1 MVYDAYG
8 PLFIRRDGPCP
19 ASLYARKEFVLNRL
33 KRIHVNRHTLA
44 SNKKHGVSDPAIGV
58 EESGCKKRYG
68 SRIDILYE
76 GVVVA
81 SVIHRENR
89 PLKCGARCWI
99 ETRLDICIEGESQ
112 K

>member
-1 MVYDAYG
+1 MVYDAHG

>member
-8 PLFIRRDGPCP
+8 PLFIRRDGSCP
-19 ASLYARKEFVLNRL
+19 SSLYTRKEFVLNRL

-58 EESGCKKRYG
+58 EESGCEKRYG
-68 SRIDILYE
+68 SRIDILYD

>member
-1 MVYDAYG
+1 MMYDAYG

-19 ASLYARKEFVLNRL
+19 ASLYARKEFILNRL

-58 EESGCKKRYG
+58 EESGCEKRYG